1 MMQARHILIPVCWLL
16 LGATQACAG
25 GPARVERS
33 PYRLTLE
40 NGGAFRLGHVDLKHV
55 SRYVPERLAS
65 QPYASQI
72 QRAARGAAIDP
83 ALVHA
88 VVSVE
93 SGYDPAARSPKGALG
108 LMQVMPQTAL
118 RYGVPDPARSAEI
131 NLQVGTR
138 YLSELIALF
147 DGRLDLALAAYN
159 AGEQAVL
166 RHGSRIPPYRETQ
179 RYVEAVSNTYQ
190 SLRRIGS
197 ADAKTRPAYL
207 RGTRL
212 NAQAR
217 RPYSRITAAR

>member
-1 MMQARHILIPVCWLL
+1 MVRAKYIAISACSLL
-16 LGATQACAG
+16 LVAGQTCAG
-25 GPARVERS
+25 GPARIERS

-55 SRYVPERLAS
+55 SRYVSERLAS
-65 QPYASQI
+65 QPYAGQI

-138 YLSELIALF
+138 YLSDLITLF

-166 RHGSRIPPYRETQ
+166 RHGRRIPPYRETQ
-179 RYVEAVSNTYQ
+179 RYVEAVSDTYQ
-190 SLRRIGS
+190 SLRTRGS
-197 ADAKTRPAYL
+197 ADATTRPSYL

-212 NAQAR
+212 NAQSR
-217 RPYSRITAAR
+217 RAYSRITAAR